1 VPERPDRVRL
11 ETNDVAFAGAAV
23 ISTNDMRPGQT
34 LDIEGT
40 LFTIVNY
47 QHVKPGKGQA
57 FVKTKLKNIKSG
69 AVVDRTFR
77 ADEKVNLAVLDKR
90 EMQYLYEDEA
100 GLVFMDNES
109 YEQVHVDP
117 DLLGIARK
125 FLKDGTVC
133 LIPVYEGTPVG
144 ADLPVTLE
152 LEITETE
159 PGLKGDRVAGALK
172 PATLETGAT
181 VQVPL
186 FVTVGDK
193 IKVDTRS
200 GEYLSRA

>member
-1 VPERPDRVRL
+1 M
-11 ETNDVAFAGAAV
+11 

-34 LDIEGT
+34 LDIDGN

-57 FVKTKLKNIKSG
+57 FVKTKLKNVKTG
-69 AVVDRTFR
+69 AVTDKTFR

-90 EMQYLYEDEA
+90 EMQFLYEDDA

-109 YEQVHVDP
+109 YEQIHVDP
-117 DLLGIARK
+117 QMLGDSRK

-133 LIPVYEGTPVG
+133 MVPVYEGIPVG
-144 ADLPVTLE
+144 AEMPVSIQLQ
-152 LEITETE
+152 ITETE
-159 PGLKGDRVAGALK
+159 PGHKGDRVSGALK
-172 PATLETGAT
+172 PATLETGAV

-186 FVTVGDK
+186 FLEQGET

-200 GEYLSRA
+200 GEYTGRA

>member
-1 VPERPDRVRL
+1 M
-11 ETNDVAFAGAAV
+11 

-34 LDIEGT
+34 LDIEGD

-69 AVVDRTFR
+69 AVIDRTFR

-90 EMQYLYEDEA
+90 EMQYLYPEDA
-100 GLVFMDNES
+100 GLVFMDNET
-109 YEQVHVDP
+109 YEQVHIDP
-117 DLLGIARK
+117 DLLGEGGK
-125 FLKDGTVC
+125 FLKDGTIVMV
-133 LIPVYEGTPVG
+133 PTYEGTPVG
-144 ADLPVTLE
+144 AEMPANVE
-152 LEITETE
+152 LEIIDTE
-159 PGLKGDRVAGALK
+159 PGMKGDRVSGALK
-172 PATLETGAT
+172 AATVETNAI

-186 FVTVGDK
+186 FFEKGDR
-193 IKVDTRS
+193 IKVDTRT

>member
-1 VPERPDRVRL
+1 
-11 ETNDVAFAGAAV
+11 V

-34 LDIEGT
+34 LDIEGA

-57 FVKTKLKNIKSG
+57 FVKTKLKNLKSG

-90 EMQYLYEDEA
+90 EMQYLYEDDA

-117 DLLGIARK
+117 ELLGEARK

-144 ADLPVTLE
+144 ADLPVTVE

-172 PATLETGAT
+172 PATVETGAS

-186 FVTVGDK
+186 FVTIGDK

>member
-1 VPERPDRVRL
+1 M
-11 ETNDVAFAGAAV
+11 

-34 LDIEGT
+34 LDIEGS

-57 FVKTKLKNIKSG
+57 FVKTKLKNVKSG
-69 AVVDRTFR
+69 AVTDKTFR

-90 EMQYLYEDEA
+90 EMQFLYEEDT

-117 DLLGIARK
+117 ELLGDARI
-125 FLKDGTVC
+125 FLKDGTTC
-133 LIPVYEGTPVG
+133 MIPVYDGTPVG
-144 ADLPVTLE
+144 AELPVSME
-152 LEITETE
+152 LEITQTE
-159 PGLKGDRVAGALK
+159 PGVKGDRVSGALK
-172 PATLETGAT
+172 PATVETGAT

-186 FVTVGDK
+186 FFEIGDR
-193 IKVDTRS
+193 IKVDTRT
-200 GEYLSRA
+200 GEYMSRA

>member
-1 VPERPDRVRL
+1 
-11 ETNDVAFAGAAV
+11 
-23 ISTNDMRPGQT
+23 MRPGQT
-34 LDIEGT
+34 LDIEGA

-57 FVKTKLKNIKSG
+57 FVKTKLKNLKSG

-90 EMQYLYEDEA
+90 EMQYLYEDDA

-117 DLLGIARK
+117 ELLGDARK

-133 LIPVYEGTPVG
+133 LIPVYDGTPVG
-144 ADLPVTLE
+144 ADLPVTVE

-172 PATLETGAT
+172 PATVETGAS

-186 FVTVGDK
+186 FVTIGDK

>member
-1 VPERPDRVRL
+1 M
-11 ETNDVAFAGAAV
+11 

-34 LDIEGT
+34 LDIDGT

-57 FVKTKLKNIKSG
+57 FVKTKLKNVRTG
-69 AVVDRTFR
+69 AVIDKTFR

-90 EMQYLYEDEA
+90 EMQYLYEDDA

-117 DLLGIARK
+117 ELLGDARQ

-133 LIPVYEGTPVG
+133 LVPVYEGAPVG
-144 ADLPVTLE
+144 ADLPVTIVLE
-152 LEITETE
+152 VTETE
-159 PGLKGDRVAGALK
+159 PGLKGDRVSGALK
-172 PATLETGAT
+172 PATVETGAT

-186 FVTVGDK
+186 FVETGDR

-200 GEYLSRA
+200 GGYLSRA

>member
-1 VPERPDRVRL
+1 M
-11 ETNDVAFAGAAV
+11 V

-34 LDIEGT
+34 LELDGD

-57 FVKTKLKNIKSG
+57 FVKTKLKNVNSG

-90 EMQYLYEDEA
+90 EMQYLYPDDA

-117 DLLGIARK
+117 ELLEGAVK

-133 LIPVYEGTPVG
+133 VVQVHDGNPVG
-144 ADLPVTLE
+144 IDLPVTLE
-152 LEITETE
+152 LEIVETE
-159 PGLKGDRVAGALK
+159 PGVKGDRVSGALK
-172 PATLETGAT
+172 AATVETGAV

-186 FVTVGDK
+186 FLEKGER

-200 GEYLSRA
+200 GEYISRA